1 MSDVRHLHP
10 GAIRFQVEPRDVPPV
25 KAARRLHLTLE
36 EFEERLVRLRARG
49 FPAADPDTGN
59 FDLKAIDDWMDRR
72 SGLSTEPP
80 AAKDA
85 GADFNKRLGA
95 IRGAARS

>member
-1 MSDVRHLHP
+1 MAELRSLQS
-10 GAIRFQVEPRDVPPV
+10 GSIRFQVQPRDVPAS
-25 KAARRLHLTLE
+25 KAARRLHLTLP
-36 EFEERLVRLRARG
+36 EFESRLPRLRARG

-72 SGLSTEPP
+72 SGLSTEAP

-85 GADFNKRLGA
+85 GIDFSGRLGA
-95 IRGAARS
+95 LRGGKR

>member
-1 MSDVRHLHP
+1 MGDVR
-10 GAIRFQVEPRDVPPV
+10 AIQASTIRYPVEPRDVPAV

-36 EFEERLVRLRARG
+36 EFETCLPRLRARG
-49 FPAADPDTGN
+49 FPTADPDTGR

-72 SGLSTEPP
+72 SGLSTESF

-85 GADFNKRLGA
+85 GANFSSRLGA
-95 IRGAARS
+95 LRGGKR